1 MLYKKVLMIN
11 LGYMSSLRLGP
22 GSVLGEE
29 LKLKVRFVN
38 QKKRRKKWV
47 AKEAEFEEGKGSP
60 GLRPGKGWWRLRCPS
75 FFPSSLLNSICSPK
89 FFFLFDP
96 FLNPLEPSSGNSNFI
111 YQSPTFSKGSF
122 FSSYINFKLK
132 RSFLTKTPMPIN

>member
-38 QKKRRKKWV
+38 QKKEEKNGSRRKLSLKR
-47 AKEAEFEEGKGSP
+47 GKGLQGS
-60 GLRPGKGWWRLRCPS
+60 GLGKGGGGSAAL
-75 FFPSSLLNSICSPK
+75 PSSPVHCSTRFARLNSFSCLIPS
-89 FFFLFDP
+89 
-96 FLNPLEPSSGNSNFI
+96 LNP
-111 YQSPTFSKGSF
+111 
-122 FSSYINFKLK
+122 
-132 RSFLTKTPMPIN
+132 